1 MAYGL
6 HSKGRRWLGSTKLKD
21 SKPSTSF
28 EKLVQVF
35 QQTADLGTVDLGETL
50 FIMVSFLD
58 IV

>member
-28 EKLVQVF
+28 EKLA
-35 QQTADLGTVDLGETL
+35 ADLGTVDLGETL